1 MIPRT
6 ELPKLLPTDRF
17 YITLESHNGYLL
29 KGFTGKGMVQ
39 LHSHW
44 IDIHLVKFIYHQD
57 RETHIYLHLKS
68 RLKK

>member
-29 KGFTGKGMVQ
+29 KGFTGKGMIQLQ
-39 LHSHW
+39 LHW
-44 IDIHLVKFIYHQD
+44 VIFTL
-57 RETHIYLHLKS
+57 
-68 RLKK
+68 